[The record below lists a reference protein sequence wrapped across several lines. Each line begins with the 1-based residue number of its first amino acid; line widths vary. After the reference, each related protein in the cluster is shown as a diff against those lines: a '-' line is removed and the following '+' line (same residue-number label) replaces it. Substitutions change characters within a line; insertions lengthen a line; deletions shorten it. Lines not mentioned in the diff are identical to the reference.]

1 VTDGDATRVVHAG
14 LGAARQ
20 GEPFLAGPTLAS
32 AFHLAGDPEGVPYT
46 YHRYGNPTWTAYEQA
61 LGGLEDAEVVVFPS
75 GMAAVSAVVLDTLAP
90 GDLLIAPAD
99 GYPGIRALAREDLE
113 PHGVHV
119 VMVPSDTAAYEAAI
133 RDAAHTSAPA
143 PRAADPGRT
152 IVWVE
157 TPSNPALDVV
167 DIAAVAEAARAAGAR
182 LAVDNTLATPLGQ
195 SPLDLGADLA
205 VYSASKSLTGHSD
218 LLMGSVA
225 TRDAQCAQALRGWR
239 TRTGAIAGPVEAW
252 LAHRSLATLE
262 VRLTRQCA
270 NALALAQHLAGVA
283 GVSDVRHP
291 GLPGDPAHE
300 LAARQM
306 RHFGCLVAFCLPDA
320 ARAQRFLGECRLIIE
335 ATSFG
340 GVHTTAERRGRWNA
354 DDVPEGFI
362 RLSAGLED
370 PADLIADIG
379 RALDAG

>member
-1 VTDGDATRVVHAG
+1 MSEGDGTRVVHAG

-61 LGGLEDAEVVVFPS
+61 LGGLEDAEAVVFPS
-75 GMAAVSAVVLDTLAP
+75 GMAAISAVVLDTLRP
-90 GDLLIAPAD
+90 GDLLVAPVD

-113 PHGVHV
+113 PRGVSV
-119 VMVPSDTAAYEAAI
+119 VMVASDTAAYEAAV
-133 RDAAHTSAPA
+133 RDAQA
-143 PRAADPGRT
+143 PGRAM
-152 IVWVE
+152 VWVE

-167 DIAAVAEAARAAGAR
+167 DIAAVARVASASGST

-205 VYSASKSLTGHSD
+205 VYSASKSITGHSD

-225 TRDAQCAQALRGWR
+225 TRDPDRAAALRAWR
-239 TRTGAIAGPVEAW
+239 SRTGAIAGPLEVW
-252 LAHRSLATLE
+252 LAHRSLSTLE

-270 NALALAQHLAGVA
+270 NALALAEHLDGAGAVT
-283 GVSDVRHP
+283 GVRYP

-300 LAARQM
+300 LAAAQM
-306 RHFGCLVAFCLPDA
+306 SHFGCLVALCLPDA
-320 ARAQRFLGECRLIIE
+320 DRAERFLADCRLITE

-340 GVHTTAERRGRWNA
+340 GVHTTAERRGRWGS
-354 DDVPEGFI
+354 DDVPQGFI
-362 RLSAGLED
+362 RLSVGIED
-370 PADLIADIG
+370 SADLIADVV
-379 RALDAG
+379 RALGLG